1 MRIALI
7 NKCFSPT
14 WGGGERYS
22 WALAGRLAAL
32 GHEVHAFC
40 GEYEEPQAGVRVHP
54 VRYARFP
61 RFRRIT
67 SFATAAAQAMRAP
80 GSPNFDV
87 SYALAPAY
95 GADIFYMGGGSYR
108 HWLRMRRPN
117 PLWRWLNMLANPSSL
132 AQVITEEAV
141 ARGSGRVV
149 AISRL
154 VAEHAVAAGVAPE
167 RVEVVYTG
175 YFEDEFSPEGR
186 EQAREGFRR
195 ALGLDMHAPVGLFM
209 GNFWARKGLDATL
222 RALPEVLGRVPEFRL
237 IVAGKGDVG
246 RYSALA
252 RRLGVE
258 RAVTFAGPT
267 REPATAFKAADF
279 FVFPGLYDPG
289 GAVILEAMA
298 CQTPVIASAMC
309 GNAEIIGNGVSGY
322 VLPEPENSTRLA
334 ELMAKLATDQE
345 LCRTM
350 GCAAATAVRDY
361 SFDRVVGR
369 LLEIFAEAG
378 RKNRSGD

>member
-7 NKCFSPT
+7 NRCFSPT

-22 WALAGRLAAL
+22 WALAGRLTAL

-40 GEYEEPQAGVRVHP
+40 GTYEEPQAGVQVHP
-54 VRYARFP
+54 LQYARFP

-67 SFATAAAQAMRAP
+67 SFASAAAQAMHAP
-80 GSPNFDV
+80 GLPQFDV

-132 AQVITEEAV
+132 AQVVTEEAV
-141 ARGSGRVV
+141 ARGCGRVV

-154 VAEHAVAAGVAPE
+154 VAGHAVAAGVAPE
-167 RVEVVYTG
+167 RIEVVYTG

-186 EQAREGFRR
+186 EQAREAFRR
-195 ALGLDMHAPVGLFM
+195 THGLDMHAPVGLFM

-222 RALPEVLGRVPEFRL
+222 LALPEVLARVPEFRL
-237 IVAGKGDVG
+237 VVAGKGDVG
-246 RYSALA
+246 RYSTLA
-252 RRLGVE
+252 RRLGVAQ
-258 RAVTFAGPT
+258 AVTFAGPT
-267 REPATAFKAADF
+267 REPATAFKGSDF

-298 CQTPVIASAMC
+298 CRTPVIASAMC
-309 GNAEIIGNGVSGY
+309 GNAEIIGDGASGY
-322 VLPEPENSTRLA
+322 VLPEPEDHARLA
-334 ELMAKLATDQE
+334 ELMARLAADPE

-350 GCAAATAVRDY
+350 GEAAAGAVRNY
-361 SFDRVVGR
+361 SFDRVVDR
-369 LLEIFAEAG
+369 LVEIFAEAG
-378 RKNRSGD
+378 REKRAGE